1 MSTTVNHKRRCFCAY
16 KLKWSLLNTVL
27 KATTYEY
34 RFIIYRH
41 RHIVTLSMYKTLQ
54 YYIINITLYL
64 AVYLINDS
72 KMNATPV
79 FII

>member
-1 MSTTVNHKRRCFCAY
+1 
-16 KLKWSLLNTVL
+16 
-27 KATTYEY
+27 
-34 RFIIYRH
+34 
-41 RHIVTLSMYKTLQ
+41 MYKTLQ

-79 FII
+79 FIIWGETVGELQN